1 LARYTVSKTANVK
14 VPVGSTPTL
23 GAMKKKS
30 KVSDDLPKRFEKRTE
45 FINKRYSGYV
55 SPSGVSVVRIVQSI
69 VDENNVLIHMKWDYN
84 NIDRM
89 GEMRDLENIFS
100 ELSWIKREL
109 KNYFLVNSDLRRVF
123 Y

>member
-1 LARYTVSKTANVK
+1 
-14 VPVGSTPTL
+14 
-23 GAMKKKS
+23 MKKKS

-45 FINKRYSGYV
+45 FMNKRYSGYV